1 MRSLAQFSVRNP
13 ITVLMMILSV
23 LLLGYISFQ
32 RLGVNLFPDLA
43 NPRLFVE
50 VKAGERPPE
59 EMERQFVTQLEAV
72 AARAR
77 GVENVSSVVRTGRAL
92 ITVEYGWHIDMDG
105 AFLDLQKGM
114 ADFSQRSDAE
124 EIAVNQQDPNAKAV
138 VVAAFSHNDLDD
150 LDALRRTAESIIRS
164 ELIRLPGVAA
174 VELVGSRRR
183 QVEIRTDAYRLASFG
198 LTLDQLAN
206 AVQSANRNTT
216 GGSLVEMGRS
226 YIIRGL
232 GELVSAD
239 ELSELIVA
247 YKTNAVSPQDRTQS
261 TRLPISLRD
270 VADVQYALDKAENI
284 VRLNGRRCIGLEI
297 YKEAR
302 FNTIDAVASIHT
314 QLDILRRSLPGYQI
328 DVIQDQ
334 ARFIEAAVAEVEET
348 GLLGILLAVFVLYV
362 FLRRLGVT
370 AVICIA
376 IPISIVATF
385 NLMYFN
391 DLTLNIMTLGGLALG
406 AGMLVDNAIVVVEN
420 IFRHLEKGSTLAEA
434 SVRGTAEVG
443 GAITSSTLTTIVVF
457 LPIVYLHGAAGELF
471 REQAW
476 TVAFSLLSSL
486 FVALLVIPM
495 LCSRLLGGDRAIPQH
510 GISFPRYAQL
520 LSSLLARRGKV
531 LFIALL
537 ILLGAGLLLPQ
548 VGSEFMP
555 RTAADEVTLELTLA
569 EGTSLDRTEGAV
581 SNIERFLSQNFA
593 AYIDHLYARVGP
605 AGASANID
613 ELLSDEN
620 SAVLHISLR
629 PETGLAA
636 DDIIGPLGDQL
647 ADVKGAEVRFPMQ
660 MTALETSLGRSG
672 APLQIEIKGDDL
684 EILNDLA
691 DKIVERLQAL
701 PELEGVES
709 SLEAGRP
716 EIDVVIDRTAASR
729 YQLSVQSIGDQL
741 QVMLSGRDAGQLRN
755 GGEYTDIL
763 LRHPRLSASE
773 LRAALIETGDG
784 RRVRLDEVAHLVSA
798 VAPRAIERR
807 NQMRLARVGAQLAS
821 DLSFDRIVTRVQAAL
836 ADLDIPPTY
845 SLAIAGEERLRQ
857 EAFVS
862 LRFALILSLILV
874 YMVMAAQFESLLHPF
889 VILFSVPLAGVGTV
903 VLLLLT
909 GIPFNVMS
917 LIGIIVLVGIAVND
931 SIVLVDRINQA
942 RRAGMDLT
950 SAVIEA
956 GQTRIRPI
964 IMTSVTTVLALLPLA
979 VGFGQGAEL
988 RAPMAIAVIG
998 GLFSSTT
1005 LTLVVIP
1012 CFYHLLARFDRLRA
1026 DDLEATP

>member
-13 ITVLMMILSV
+13 ITVLMMILAI

-43 NPRLFVE
+43 NPRLFVTVE
-50 VKAGERPPE
+50 AGERPPE
-59 EMERQFVTQLEAV
+59 EMERQFITQLEAV
-72 AARAR
+72 AARGR

-124 EIAVNQQDPNAKAV
+124 EIAVSQQDPNAQAV
-138 VVAAFSHNDLDD
+138 IVAAFSHEELDD

-174 VELVGSRRR
+174 VELVGARRR
-183 QVEIRTDAYRLASFG
+183 QIEIRTDAYRLAAHG

-239 ELSELIVA
+239 ELNELVVA
-247 YKTNAVSPQDRTQS
+247 YKTNRPSAQNRMQS
-261 TRLPISLRD
+261 ARLPVYLRD
-270 VADVQYALDKAENI
+270 VADVHYALDEAENI
-284 VRLNGRRCIGLEI
+284 VRLDGRRCIGLEI

-302 FNTIDAVASIHT
+302 FNTIDAAASIHD
-314 QLDILRRSLPGYQI
+314 QLDVLRRSLPGYQI
-328 DVIQDQ
+328 EVIRDQ

-391 DLTLNIMTLGGLALG
+391 GLTLNIMTLGGLALG

-420 IFRHLEKGSTLAEA
+420 IFRHMEKGSTLAA
-434 SVRGTAEVG
+434 AAVLGTAEVG
-443 GAITSSTLTTIVVF
+443 SAITSSTLTTIVVF
-457 LPIVYLHGAAGELF
+457 FPIVYLHGAAGELF

-495 LCSRLLGGDRAIPQH
+495 LCSRLLGGDRAMPQH
-510 GISFPRYAQL
+510 AASFPRYTQL
-520 LSSLLARRGKV
+520 LNGLLGRRGTV

-537 ILLGAGLLLPQ
+537 MLLGAVLLLPQ
-548 VGSEFMP
+548 IGSEFMP
-555 RTAADEVTLELTLA
+555 HTTSDEVTLDLTLA

-581 SNIERFLSQNFA
+581 RNIERFLAQNFST
-593 AYIDHLYARVGP
+593 YINHLYARVGP
-605 AGASANID
+605 AGASASLE
-613 ELLSDEN
+613 ELLADEN
-620 SAVLHISLR
+620 SAVLHISLH
-629 PETGLAA
+629 PATGLKAA
-636 DDIIGPLGDQL
+636 DLIAPLGEQL
-647 ADVKGAEVRFPMQ
+647 AKVEGAEVHFPMQ
-660 MTALETSLGRSG
+660 QTALETSLGRTG

-684 EILNDLA
+684 EQLSHLA
-691 DKIVERLQAL
+691 DEVAKRLQIL
-701 PELEGVES
+701 PALEGVEI
-709 SLEAGRP
+709 SLQAGRP

-729 YQLSVQSIGDQL
+729 YQLTVQSIGDQL
-741 QVMLSGRDAGQLRN
+741 QVMLSGRNAGQLRD
-755 GGEYTDIL
+755 GGEYADIL

-784 RRVRLDEVAHLVSA
+784 RRVRLDEVAHLVTT

-807 NQMRLARVGAQLAS
+807 NQIRIAHISAQLAT
-821 DLSFDRIVTRVQAAL
+821 DQSFDRTVGQVQAAL

-845 SLAIAGEERLRQ
+845 GVTLAGEERLRQ
-857 EAFVS
+857 EAFVN
-862 LRFALILSLILV
+862 LRFALMLSLILV

-889 VILFSVPLAGVGTV
+889 VILFSVPLAGVGAV
-903 VLLLLT
+903 LLLLLT
-909 GIPFNVMS
+909 GTPFNVMS

-942 RRAGMDLT
+942 RRAGMNLT
-950 SAVIEA
+950 AAVIEA

-988 RAPMAIAVIG
+988 RAPMAVAVIG
-998 GLFSSTT
+998 GLFSSTV
-1005 LTLVVIP
+1005 LTLVIIP

-1026 DDLEATP
+1026 DDVEAAP